1 MFVIGRNRLR
11 HPYPCM
17 SGRNPR
23 KKPRRQPSRISH
35 WIQVLFLAATLFCY
49 LTVLISPGILW
60 VFGFFS
66 LIIPF
71 LLALHIVLLL
81 LNMRH
86 FNKLF
91 WYHLL
96 ALLPAWFFIRAT
108 FGFGGGSGVADGDL
122 EVLSYNVRVFNQYAH
137 LQDKKMESS
146 RGMIEWTVRN
156 GAGIK
161 CLQEYFNDG
170 DHEVFDIEK
179 RLRKAGWKHRHTKA
193 TYADR
198 QGGEFGLAIY
208 SRYPMLRKGEVTVN
222 GDDFQNAIFADVLIG
237 RDTLRIYNVHLQS
250 MAINEMDVV
259 DADRLR
265 KSYRDTIRRLKNG
278 FSNRAGQVDDLV
290 RHIGHC
296 PHPVIVCGDLNEI
309 PYSYPYF
316 ALRRKLNNAFEEA
329 GLGFGFS
336 FNGMLF
342 FLRIDQQFYSD
353 RLEATSFRTHRDVK
367 YSDHF
372 PLTATYR
379 WKREN

>member
-1 MFVIGRNRLR
+1 
-11 HPYPCM
+11 M

-23 KKPRRQPSRISH
+23 KKPRRQPSRFSH
-35 WIQVLFLAATLFCY
+35 WIQVLFLLVTLFCY
-49 LTVLISPGILW
+49 LSVLISPGILW

-71 LLALHIVLLL
+71 LLALHLLML
-81 LNMRH
+81 LINMRH

-91 WYHLL
+91 WYHLI

-108 FGFGGGSGVADGDL
+108 FGFGGGSGAGEGDL
-122 EVLSYNVRVFNQYAH
+122 AVLSYNVRVFNQYAH

-156 GAGIK
+156 EAGIK

-170 DHEVFDIEK
+170 DHEVFNIEK

-193 TYADR
+193 IYADR
-198 QGGEFGLAIY
+198 HGGEFGLAIY

-222 GDDFQNAIFADVLIG
+222 GDDFQNAIFADVLVG

-265 KSYRDTIRRLKNG
+265 KSYRDTIRRLRNG

-316 ALRRKLNNAFEEA
+316 TLRRKLNNAFEEA

-342 FLRIDQQFYSD
+342 FLRIDQQFFSD
-353 RLEATSFRTHRDVK
+353 RLEATSFRTLRDVK